1 LDSEWLNISWDV
13 AFNPGTI
20 SVNGITDG
28 KIVCTDELSTAGKP
42 TDLLLNPI
50 VVHSRKFGHDLI
62 QVEVSM
68 VDENHSVVPD
78 ASSLVQFSLKGEGEI
93 IGVCNSD
100 YQSLEPYKANSR
112 QLYKG
117 RCLVII
123 KTKNKSNIV
132 LEVKS
137 VELDKSYTLDL

>member
-1 LDSEWLNISWDV
+1 ME
-13 AFNPGTI
+13 FEPGTI

-28 KIVCTDELSTAGKP
+28 KIVCTEELSTAGKAA
-42 TDLLLNPI
+42 DLKFSPI
-50 VVHSRKFGHDLI
+50 AVHSTKFDHDLI

-78 ASSLVQFSLKGEGEI
+78 ASSLVRFSLKGEGEI

-112 QLYKG
+112 QLYEG

-123 KTKNKSNIV
+123 KAINNSNIV